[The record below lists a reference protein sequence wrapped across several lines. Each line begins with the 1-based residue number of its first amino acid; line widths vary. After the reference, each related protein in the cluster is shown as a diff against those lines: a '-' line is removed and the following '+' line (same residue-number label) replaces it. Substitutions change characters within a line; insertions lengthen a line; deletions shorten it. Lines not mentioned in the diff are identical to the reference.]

1 MSFRYFDPHS
11 FGRGFTFANL
21 MNSFGSPGPGSYNP
35 QPITKKS
42 KNNDW
47 MFHSKTSF
55 RKNKTE

>member
-35 QPITKKS
+35 QPITKK
-42 KNNDW
+42 
-47 MFHSKTSF
+47 
-55 RKNKTE
+55 